1 MCRRGG
7 CLFCG
12 CFFFLNL
19 FATYVLVDVVV
30 LNFVHPTCCWSVPLL
45 VVSLQ
50 NFVSG
55 NQIFPIKKKI
65 LRPNEKTT
73 SISIGG
79 NEVAG
84 AWR

>member
-30 LNFVHPTCCWSVPLL
+30 LNFVHPARCWSIPLL

-55 NQIFPIKKKI
+55 NQIFPIKKRSYGQMKK
-65 LRPNEKTT
+65 LHPFQSAVMR
-73 SISIGG
+73 
-79 NEVAG
+79 
-84 AWR
+84 